1 MKPGDSE
8 SVFYDLVIRAGTL
21 VTMNPSGDVLSNALV
36 CVKDGVIERV
46 LTPGSPETS
55 PEAAEIIDASQSIV
69 APGLVNA
76 HGHAPMTLF
85 RGLADDLALSD
96 WLFNHIFPAEA
107 LHINPETARAGT
119 LLAAA
124 EMLLSGTT
132 SCCDGYFCE
141 DAVADAFSES
151 GMRAVAGHGI
161 IDFPAPGAPDPE
173 KVVAE
178 AVRYAE
184 NRLGKN
190 PRVTPSLFC
199 HSPYTCS
206 GQTMARA
213 KSHAGRLGIL
223 FQTHAAET
231 RSEREESISRHGKSP
246 IAFLAGLGVLDPFT
260 LLVHCVWCDDEDI
273 KIIADTGV
281 KVAVCTSSHMKLASG
296 VAPVAKLLAAGVPV
310 GLGTDGAAS
319 SNGLDMFLEMN
330 VTAKLHKVTSLDPT
344 ALPARTAL
352 RMATAGA
359 AEAIGLGAVTGSIEP
374 GKRADMMILDG
385 ARPALNPVY
394 DPVSALVYAASGSC
408 VRHVVIDG
416 KIVVR
421 DGKITTFNL
430 DETLA
435 AVRKISRSIKGS

>member
-1 MKPGDSE
+1 
-8 SVFYDLVIRAGTL
+8 
-21 VTMNPSGDVLSNALV
+21 
-36 CVKDGVIERV
+36 
-46 LTPGSPETS
+46 
-55 PEAAEIIDASQSIV
+55 
-69 APGLVNA
+69 
-76 HGHAPMTLF
+76 MTLF

-107 LHINPETARAGT
+107 RHMNPENARAGT

-132 SCCDGYFCE
+132 SCCDGYFFE
-141 DAVADAFSES
+141 DEVAAAFADS
-151 GMRAVAGHGI
+151 GMRAVAGFGML
-161 IDFPAPGAPDPE
+161 DPVDGTDPMKNVE
-173 KVVAE
+173 E
-178 AVRYAE
+178 AAAFALKLKGE
-184 NRLGKN
+184 NSRIS
-190 PRVTPSLFC
+190 PSIFC

-206 GQTMARA
+206 EKTLVAA
-213 KSHAGRLGIL
+213 KRETRRLGIL

-231 RSEREESISRHGKSP
+231 RPEREESLALHGKSP
-246 IAFLAGLGVLDPFT
+246 IAFLAGLGVLDSDT

-273 KIIADTGV
+273 KIIADTGA

-330 VTAKLHKVTSLDPT
+330 LTAKLHKVTGLDPT
-344 ALPARTAL
+344 ALPARQAL
-352 RMATAGA
+352 EMATAGA